1 MRKLLLL
8 ASVALLLGSCVAKKK
23 YLLEFDTRQ
32 AAEARETV
40 LRSELSDSKT
50 QVQALTDRTAEL
62 SQTNG
67 RLEYIN
73 NNLRIENEDLRA
85 RMSNLSSASSTEID
99 QLNRNL
105 QEKTDALARREQSIA
120 TLQAAVQE
128 RRQLLQEL
136 FVQLDTSLRSFD
148 AEGVKTEFV
157 EGRATV
163 LLPTDVLFTP
173 GTDRLTRKGLDII
186 ARIGPLL
193 ADNPNVDML
202 VEGHTDNNKPRNRTY
217 ADNWALSTA
226 QATAVTRVLNKDFSI
241 SANHVSAIRRSEFQ
255 PRASNA
261 SSSGQAQNRRIE
273 IIIQPKTAGLLRL
286 MERSLGEQ

>member
-8 ASVALLLGSCVAKKK
+8 ALVALLLGSCVTKKK

-157 EGRATV
+157 EGRAII
-163 LLPTDVLFTP
+163 LLPADVLFTP
-173 GTDRLTRKGLDII
+173 GADRLTRKGFDII

-193 ADNPNVDML
+193 ANNPNVDML
-202 VEGHTDNNKPRNRTY
+202 VEGHTDNSKPRNRTY
-217 ADNWALSTA
+217 ADNWALS
-226 QATAVTRVLNKDFSI
+226 QARALSVVRFMQDDLGFPPERMAATGFG
-241 SANHVSAIRRSEFQ
+241 EWQ
-255 PRASNA
+255 PVAAGDSPEARAA
-261 SSSGQAQNRRIE
+261 NRRIE
-273 IIIQPKTAGLLRL
+273 LKLT
-286 MERSLGEQ
+286 ER